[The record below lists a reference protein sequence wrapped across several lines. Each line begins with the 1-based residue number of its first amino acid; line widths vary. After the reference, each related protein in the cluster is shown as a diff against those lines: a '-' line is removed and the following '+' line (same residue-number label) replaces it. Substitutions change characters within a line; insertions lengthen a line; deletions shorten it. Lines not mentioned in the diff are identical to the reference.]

1 MFLLFVLPPRGSF
14 FAPRGAFC
22 GFSNKHLRVSMDL
35 LTAVLHN
42 ALRHVLQRIC
52 TSKFEQ
58 TFAPL
63 RHKLQ
68 QFLHHGIAVLQKQS
82 KKIQS
87 TPKRANCLSL
97 YHLSSDVL
105 PHPLKVCNGTNRAR
119 LLSFA
124 RRFALPTWQTTRCS
138 FSCGICTV
146 AHSLKRKILQRL
158 LPVAFFLP
166 YFSTYK
172 AN

>member
-1 MFLLFVLPPRGSF
+1 
-14 FAPRGAFC
+14 
-22 GFSNKHLRVSMDL
+22 MDL
-35 LTAVLHN
+35 RTAVLHN

-52 TSKFEQ
+52 TAHRLQSLSKL
-58 TFAPL
+58 L
-63 RHKLQ
+63 RHFGTNYSSFCTTGLGFCKM
-68 QFLHHGIAVLQKQS
+68 HC

-146 AHSLKRKILQRL
+146 AHSLKRKILQHL